1 MQLCSNKHEEVCY
14 EDSDCPV
21 CTTRDDLQGTI
32 DDLEKD
38 VENLKE
44 EIDQYENAEL

>member
-21 CTTRDDLQGTI
+21 CTVRDELQGTV
-32 DDLEKD
+32 DSLEQDVTGLKD
-38 VENLKE
+38 EITELENTE
-44 EIDQYENAEL
+44 